1 MRPAFLNTTGAVFL
15 PQQTSSLVFDLLLQ
29 NVNRHIQLEPEESRF
44 FTSLA
49 QVRRLKKKEFL
60 LQAGEICRY
69 ESFILEGC
77 LRNYYL
83 DNKGNEHILQF
94 SFEDWWT
101 SDLYSLL
108 TQTPATQFIDA
119 LEDSVVALFDRDDL
133 DRLYRE
139 VPKFERFFR
148 IMLQNAFVA
157 QQQRILQNI
166 GSTGEERYLAFRKK
180 YPAFEQRLPQ
190 HQIASFLGITP
201 EFLSKIRN
209 KLAKG

>member
-1 MRPAFLNTTGAVFL
+1 M
-15 PQQTSSLVFDLLLQ
+15 FDLLLQ
-29 NVNRHIQLEPEESRF
+29 NVARHIHLEPEEVQI
-44 FTSLA
+44 FTSIP

-60 LQAGEICRY
+60 LRAGEVCRY
-69 ESFILEGC
+69 ESFVLKGC

-83 DNKGNEHILQF
+83 DDKGDEHILQF
-94 SFEDWWT
+94 SVEDWWT

-119 LEDSVVALFDRDDL
+119 LEDSSVALFDKDDL
-133 DRLYRE
+133 ERLYHQ

-148 IMLQNAFVA
+148 IMLQNAFIA

-180 YPAFEQRLPQ
+180 YPSLEQRLPQ

-201 EFLSKIRN
+201 EFLSKIRG

>member
-1 MRPAFLNTTGAVFL
+1 M
-15 PQQTSSLVFDLLLQ
+15 FDLLLR
-29 NVNRHIQLEPEESRF
+29 NVARHIHLEPDEVRV
-44 FTSLA
+44 FTSIPK
-49 QVRRLKKKEFL
+49 VRRLKKKEFL
-60 LQAGEICRY
+60 LRAGEVCRY
-69 ESFILEGC
+69 ESFVLEGC

-83 DNKGNEHILQF
+83 DDTGDEHILQF
-94 SFEDWWT
+94 SVEDWWT

-119 LEDSVVALFDRDDL
+119 LEDSSVALFDKDDL
-133 DRLYRE
+133 EQLYLQ

-148 IMLQNAFVA
+148 IMLQKAFIA

-166 GSTGEERYLAFRKK
+166 GSNGEERYLAFRKK
-180 YPAFEQRLPQ
+180 YPSLEQRLPQ

-201 EFLSKIRN
+201 EFLSKIRG

>member
-1 MRPAFLNTTGAVFL
+1 
-15 PQQTSSLVFDLLLQ
+15 
-29 NVNRHIQLEPEESRF
+29 
-44 FTSLA
+44 

-60 LQAGEICRY
+60 LRAGEVCRY
-69 ESFILEGC
+69 ESFVLKGC

-83 DNKGNEHILQF
+83 DDKGDEHILQF
-94 SFEDWWT
+94 SVEDWWT

-119 LEDSVVALFDRDDL
+119 LEDSSVALFDKDDL
-133 DRLYRE
+133 ERLYHQ

-148 IMLQNAFVA
+148 IMLQNAFIA

-180 YPAFEQRLPQ
+180 YPSLEQRLPQ

-201 EFLSKIRN
+201 EFLSKIRG

>member
-1 MRPAFLNTTGAVFL
+1 M
-15 PQQTSSLVFDLLLQ
+15 FDLLLQ
-29 NVNRHIQLEPEESRF
+29 NVARHIHLEPEEVQI
-44 FTSLA
+44 FTSIP

-60 LQAGEICRY
+60 LRAGEVCRY
-69 ESFILEGC
+69 ESFVLEGC

-83 DNKGNEHILQF
+83 DNKGDEHILQF
-94 SFEDWWT
+94 SVEDWWT

-119 LEDSVVALFDRDDL
+119 LEDSSVALFDKDDL
-133 DRLYRE
+133 ERLYHQ

-148 IMLQNAFVA
+148 IMLQNAFIA

-180 YPAFEQRLPQ
+180 YSSLEQRLPQ

-201 EFLSKIRN
+201 EFLSKIRG